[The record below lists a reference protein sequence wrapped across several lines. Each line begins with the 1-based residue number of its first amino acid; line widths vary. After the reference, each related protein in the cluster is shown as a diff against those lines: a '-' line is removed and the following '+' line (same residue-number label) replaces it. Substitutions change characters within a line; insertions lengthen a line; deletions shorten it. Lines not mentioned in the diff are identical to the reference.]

1 MSLRERPGSSSNQ
14 DRREPRYHVYVRLPF
29 NRGDFVDPPP
39 VSWDDRKSEALW
51 TIISGVS
58 QTEIDCKSTSSKN
71 PGLMLMVLLAVQFD
85 VTVEFLL
92 QMVSYLTERH
102 TAQLRAQ
109 MRKAAANGR
118 GSAAPSPI
126 PGGEPVGHAEGM
138 RRAGSI
144 GGRTSALSMRK
155 EALAPKDDVNNS
167 PGTPTAKTSA
177 NFLRPAIS
185 RNSSQ
190 TTLVPGP
197 NPSLAAPVATTSNRI
212 ASRLSDS
219 QRRRLSLTSIK
230 TGRDVSSGDATHEG
244 TTEDNRSYRPPES
257 PSPVASTSPSSSSDS
272 DDAEQMQSRYIR
284 RPPRFQ
290 SATAQ
295 DKTASDDDDDDDEL
309 AFLPPART
317 RQQQEQQQ
325 QQQQQYQQPR
335 FQRQSNPTT
344 TGSTSTSDGGG
355 SGALDLHATVTKLPL
370 NYRDHGHP
378 TTPRNRIGSGSGS
391 QQQQQQQLYQ
401 QQQQQQVSHGHGLSS
416 IKNNHPQ
423 LSTIQ
428 SQTSDSSTSS
438 VAIIPNPN
446 PNPNPRRLR
455 LAGGG
460 AGLGAGAGGASGA
473 GESSGAR
480 PPGPLSPRRMDM
492 LSREG
497 SEGAPSMGSS
507 FSDLDDA
514 SVTQSAL
521 EEALASRM
529 QDGTIGSRMSMI
541 GHTIRSKYL
550 PSGKGNRP

>member
-1 MSLRERPGSSSNQ
+1 MSHRERPGSSSNQ
-14 DRREPRYHVYVRLPF
+14 DKREPRYHVYVRLPF

-58 QTEIDCKSTSSKN
+58 QTEIDWHE
-71 PGLMLMVLLAVQFD
+71 LAVQFD

-109 MRKAAANGR
+109 MRKAAASGR

-126 PGGEPVGHAEGM
+126 PGGEPVGYAEGM

-155 EALAPKDDVNNS
+155 EALVPKDSDVNI

-177 NFLRPAIS
+177 NPLRPAIS

-190 TTLVPGP
+190 TTLVPGQ
-197 NPSLAAPVATTSNRI
+197 NPSLAVAQTTTTTNKI
-212 ASRLSDS
+212 ASRLSDP
-219 QRRRLSLTSIK
+219 QRRRLSLLSIK
-230 TGRDVSSGDATHEG
+230 TGKDVSSGDATNEG
-244 TTEDNRSYRPPES
+244 RTSLDGNRSHRPPES
-257 PSPVASTSPSSSSDS
+257 PSPVASTSPSSSSSSDS
-272 DDAEQMQSRYIR
+272 DYAEQMQSRYIR

-290 SATAQ
+290 SGAK
-295 DKTASDDDDDDDEL
+295 DKTTSDDDDDDDEL
-309 AFLPPART
+309 AFLPPTRARG
-317 RQQQEQQQ
+317 QQNQQQ
-325 QQQQQYQQPR
+325 QLQQTQQSKFPPRHYQN
-335 FQRQSNPTT
+335 NPTGT
-344 TGSTSTSDGGG
+344 GTGSTSTSDGG

-370 NYRDHGHP
+370 NYRDHIP
-378 TTPRNRIGSGSGS
+378 TTPRIRSASGSSSHQG
-391 QQQQQQQLYQ
+391 
-401 QQQQQQVSHGHGLSS
+401 QQQVSHGHSLSS
-416 IKNNHPQ
+416 TKNTHHPQ

-428 SQTSDSSTSS
+428 SQTSDSSASS
-438 VAIIPNPN
+438 AAAIIPSSGTN
-446 PNPNPRRLR
+446 NPRRVPSGLTTETTK
-455 LAGGG
+455 GGP
-460 AGLGAGAGGASGA
+460 SGT
-473 GESSGAR
+473 SSR
-480 PPGPLSPRRMDM
+480 IPPGPLSPRRMDM

-541 GHTIRSKYL
+541 GHTLRSKYL
-550 PSGKGNRP
+550 PSGKGKRP

>member
-58 QTEIDCKSTSSKN
+58 QTEIDWHE
-71 PGLMLMVLLAVQFD
+71 LAVQFD

-109 MRKAAANGR
+109 MRKAASGR

-126 PGGEPVGHAEGM
+126 PGGEPAGYAEGL
-138 RRAGSI
+138 RRAGSV

-155 EALAPKDDVNNS
+155 EALAPKDDVNT
-167 PGTPTAKTSA
+167 PGIPTAKTSS
-177 NFLRPAIS
+177 NPLRPAIS

-190 TTLVPGP
+190 TTLIPGQ
-197 NPSLAAPVATTSNRI
+197 NPSLGAALPTTTNNKI
-212 ASRLSDS
+212 ASRLSDP
-219 QRRRLSLTSIK
+219 QRRRVSLLSINTK
-230 TGRDVSSGDATHEG
+230 DASSGDAIHE
-244 TTEDNRSYRPPES
+244 TDDNRSYRPPES
-257 PSPVASTSPSSSSDS
+257 PSPVASTSPSSDDS
-272 DDAEQMQSRYIR
+272 DYAEQMQSRYIR

-290 SATAQ
+290 SAGQ
-295 DKTASDDDDDDDEL
+295 SKASDDGDDEL

-317 RQQQEQQQ
+317 RQHQQQ
-325 QQQQQYQQPR
+325 QQQHQPKFQQR
-335 FQRQSNPTT
+335 HNSDNNNNNSNNPA
-344 TGSTSTSDGGG
+344 GSTSTSDG
-355 SGALDLHATVTKLPL
+355 SGALDLYATVTKLPL
-370 NYRDHGHP
+370 NYRDHQP
-378 TTPRNRIGSGSGS
+378 SPRNRMGSSGS
-391 QQQQQQQLYQ
+391 QN
-401 QQQQQQVSHGHGLSS
+401 QQQQVGHGHSLSS
-416 IKNNHPQ
+416 TKNHPQ

-438 VAIIPNPN
+438 AAIIPS
-446 PNPNPRRLR
+446 NPRRLASGELR
-455 LAGGG
+455 LGTS
-460 AGLGAGAGGASGA
+460 GAGGTG
-473 GESSGAR
+473 GPGAR
-480 PPGPLSPRRMDM
+480 LPGPLSPRRIDM

-550 PSGKGNRP
+550 PSKGNRP

>member
-58 QTEIDCKSTSSKN
+58 QTEIDCF
-71 PGLMLMVLLAVQFD
+71 MLMTLISRARAVSLPRPWRCASASSIDTVRRYRAVQFD

-109 MRKAAANGR
+109 MRKAASGR

-126 PGGEPVGHAEGM
+126 PGGEPVGYAEGL
-138 RRAGSI
+138 RRAGSV

-155 EALAPKDDVNNS
+155 EALAPKDDVNT
-167 PGTPTAKTSA
+167 PGIPTAKTSS
-177 NFLRPAIS
+177 NTLRPAIS

-190 TTLVPGP
+190 TTLIPGQ
-197 NPSLAAPVATTSNRI
+197 NPSLGAALPTTTNNKI
-212 ASRLSDS
+212 ASRLSDP
-219 QRRRLSLTSIK
+219 QRRRVSLLSINTK
-230 TGRDVSSGDATHEG
+230 DASSGDAIHE
-244 TTEDNRSYRPPES
+244 TDDNRSYRPPES
-257 PSPVASTSPSSSSDS
+257 PSPVASTSPSSDDS
-272 DDAEQMQSRYIR
+272 DYAEQMQSRYIR

-290 SATAQ
+290 SAGQ
-295 DKTASDDDDDDDEL
+295 SKASDDDDDEL
-309 AFLPPART
+309 AFLPPTRT
-317 RQQQEQQQ
+317 RQHQHQQQ
-325 QQQQQYQQPR
+325 QQQQQHQPKFQQR
-335 FQRQSNPTT
+335 HNSDNNNNNKSNNP
-344 TGSTSTSDGGG
+344 TGSTSTSDG
-355 SGALDLHATVTKLPL
+355 SGALDLYATVTKLPL
-370 NYRDHGHP
+370 NYRDHQSS
-378 TTPRNRIGSGSGS
+378 PRNRIGSSGS
-391 QQQQQQQLYQ
+391 QN
-401 QQQQQQVSHGHGLSS
+401 QQQQVGHGHSLSS
-416 IKNNHPQ
+416 TKNHPQ

-438 VAIIPNPN
+438 AAIIPS
-446 PNPNPRRLR
+446 NPRRLASGELR
-455 LAGGG
+455 VGTS
-460 AGLGAGAGGASGA
+460 GAGGTG
-473 GESSGAR
+473 GPGAR
-480 PPGPLSPRRMDM
+480 LPGPLSPRRIDM

-550 PSGKGNRP
+550 PSKGNRP